1 LLVPKRKKII
11 VSQLNKKSKTMRS
24 FIYSVIVVSLVVLQ
38 SCGGKQEKSE
48 HAETEKKHT
57 VTPAFKVATV
67 VSDKPEFI
75 IVLPGELKPYEE
87 VSIFPK
93 IKGFIKK
100 IYVDRG
106 SYVHKGQL
114 LAQLEAPEIGE
125 QYSARQSASGTAYQK
140 YLFSKQSYNRLKE
153 ASKKNGA
160 VATIELER
168 AYAQLLGDSATYKS
182 SRSEASASGQINKY
196 LRITAPFGGVIT
208 GRFISEGA
216 LVGDNAGKEPLFQLA
231 QQNKLRLTV
240 AIPEKQAQAL
250 LPGTKATFS
259 VVDFPGKKFNA
270 TLSRNSG
277 ALDVASRSV
286 IAEFDIPNAGTEL
299 RAGQYAKVNIQLMR
313 MQPTLWVPA
322 TSIVQA
328 QLGTFIIKVENG
340 ITKRIPVQTGVV
352 KDTLTEVFGDVQP
365 NDTIL
370 QKGSEEVKEGIKIK
384 ML

>member
-1 LLVPKRKKII
+1 
-11 VSQLNKKSKTMRS
+11 MRS
-24 FIYSVIVVSLVVLQ
+24 FIYTVIVVSLVVLQ
-38 SCGGKQEKSE
+38 SCSGKQEKSE
-48 HAETEKKHT
+48 QTETERKQ
-57 VTPAFKVATV
+57 PAVPSFKVATV
-67 VSDKPEFI
+67 KLDKPEFT

-87 VSIFPK
+87 VSIYPK

-106 SYVHKGQL
+106 SYVHEGQL

-182 SRSEASASGQINKY
+182 IRSEASASGQINKY
-196 LRITAPFGGVIT
+196 LRITAPFSGVIT

-240 AIPEKQAQAL
+240 AVPEKQAQAL

-259 VVDFPGKKFNA
+259 VVDFPGKKFTA

-286 IAEFDIPNAGTEL
+286 IAEFDKPNASTEL

-313 MQPTLWVPA
+313 LQPTLWVPA

-328 QLGTFIIKVENG
+328 QSGTFIIKVENG

-352 KDTLTEVFGDVQP
+352 KDTLSEIFGDVQP

-370 QKGSEEVKEGIKIK
+370 QKGSEEVKEGKKIET
-384 ML
+384 L

>member
-1 LLVPKRKKII
+1 
-11 VSQLNKKSKTMRS
+11 MRS
-24 FIYSVIVVSLVVLQ
+24 FIYSAIVVSLVVLQ
-38 SCGGKQEKSE
+38 SCTGKQEKSA
-48 HAETEKKHT
+48 HADTEKKPAA
-57 VTPAFKVATV
+57 TPAFKVATV
-67 VSDKPEFI
+67 VSNKPQFSI
-75 IVLPGELKPYEE
+75 TLPGELKPYEE
-87 VSIFPK
+87 VSIYPK

-125 QYSARQSASGTAYQK
+125 QYAARQSATGTAYQK

-168 AYAQLLGDSATYKS
+168 AYGQLLGDSATYKS
-182 SRSEASASGQINKY
+182 SMSEASASGQINKY
-196 LRITAPFGGVIT
+196 LRITAPFSGVIT

-216 LVGDNAGKEPLFQLA
+216 LVGDNASREPLFQLA

-286 IAEFDIPNAGTEL
+286 IAEFDIPNSGTQL
-299 RAGQYAKVNIQLMR
+299 RAGQYAKVNIQMMR
-313 MQPTLWVPA
+313 LQPTLWVPT

-328 QLGTFIIKVENG
+328 QSGIFIIKVDSG
-340 ITKRIPVQTGVV
+340 ITKRIAVQTGVV
-352 KDTLTEVFGDVQP
+352 KDTMTEVFGELQP
-365 NDTIL
+365 SDIIL

-384 ML
+384 TT

>member
-1 LLVPKRKKII
+1 
-11 VSQLNKKSKTMRS
+11 MRS

-38 SCGGKQEKSE
+38 SCSGKQEKSE
-48 HAETEKKHT
+48 HTETEKKQT
-57 VTPAFKVATV
+57 APPAFKVATV
-67 VSDKPEFI
+67 VSDKPEFTI
-75 IVLPGELKPYEE
+75 TLPGELKPYEE
-87 VSIFPK
+87 VSIYPK

-125 QYSARQSASGTAYQK
+125 QYSARQSATGTAYQK

-196 LRITAPFGGVIT
+196 LRITAPFSGVIT
-208 GRFISEGA
+208 GRFISEGT
-216 LVGDNAGKEPLFQLA
+216 LVGDNAGQEPLFQLA
-231 QQNKLRLTV
+231 QQNRLRLTV
-240 AIPEKQAQAL
+240 AIPEKQTQAL

-270 TLSRNSG
+270 TLSRSSG

-286 IAEFDIPNAGTEL
+286 IAEFDIQNSATEL
-299 RAGQYAKVNIQLMR
+299 RAGQYAKVNIQMMR
-313 MQPTLWVPA
+313 AQPTLWVPS

-328 QLGTFIIKVENG
+328 QSGVFLIKVENN
-340 ITKRIPVQTGVV
+340 ITKRVPVQTGVV
-352 KDTLTEVFGDVQP
+352 KDSLTEVFGDLQAA
-365 NDTIL
+365 DKIL
-370 QKGSEEVKEGIKIK
+370 QKGSEEIKEGIKIK
-384 ML
+384 PAA

>member
-1 LLVPKRKKII
+1 MQNKKTVYKNKIKKI
-11 VSQLNKKSKTMRS
+11 MRS
-24 FIYSVIVVSLVVLQ
+24 FIYLYFMVAVSLIVLQ
-38 SCGGKQEKSE
+38 SCSGKKEKSE
-48 HAETEKKHT
+48 QIETEKKQP
-57 VTPAFKVATV
+57 VVPSFKVATV
-67 VSDKPEFI
+67 ILDKPEFAI
-75 IVLPGELKPYEE
+75 TLPGELKPYEE
-87 VSIFPK
+87 VSIYPK

-106 SYVHKGQL
+106 SYVRKGQL

-125 QYSARQSASGTAYQK
+125 QYSARQSATGTAYQK

-168 AYAQLLGDSATYKS
+168 AYSQLLGDSASYKS
-182 SRSEASASGQINKY
+182 SQSEASASGQINKY
-196 LRITAPFGGVIT
+196 LRITAPFSGVIT

-216 LVGDNAGKEPLFQLA
+216 LVGDNTTGGEPLFQLA
-231 QQNKLRLTV
+231 QQNRLRLTV

-259 VVDFPGKKFNA
+259 VVDFPEKKFNA

-286 IAEFDIPNAGTEL
+286 IAEFDIPNSGTEL
-299 RAGQYAKVNIQLMR
+299 RAGQYAKVNIQMMR
-313 MQPTLWVPA
+313 AQPTLWVPS
-322 TSIVQA
+322 TSVVQA
-328 QLGTFIIKVENG
+328 QSGVFVIKIENN
-340 ITKRIPVQTGVV
+340 ITRRIPVQTSVV
-352 KDTLTEVFGDVQP
+352 KDSLTEVFGALQAH
-365 NDTIL
+365 DTIL

-384 ML
+384 TQ